1 MATIKDVA
9 QLTKVSIATVSRFIN
24 NATNI
29 IDNTRETIKK
39 HRKIKFLP

>member
-9 QLTKVSIATVSRFIN
+9 QLTKVSVATASQFIN
-24 NATNI
+24 NATNV

-39 HRKIKFLP
+39 HGKVKFLP